1 MGISTGPRT
10 NNDGLVFYIDPG
22 NARSYSGA
30 GITIYNL
37 VSGGIGGTLVNGP
50 IYDVSRTGGII
61 FDGTNDYILCGQFE
75 SLKTQNI
82 SLSCWVNLAS
92 LATSGDNKV
101 IFGWTDGVNW
111 GAGIAIAASGGNL
124 VASVLGTGNLSAS
137 AVTLN
142 KWHHL
147 CITRNATST
156 TSAFY
161 VNGIGVS
168 TLSGSLNYNST
179 NLLSVAYGVGYSNAF
194 QKMVLG
200 SAKVHNRSF
209 SAAEVNQEYYATRKR
224 YYPDENYVTSGLYID
239 LDASNPASYPG
250 TGNSWFDL
258 SGFGNHFSLL
268 GIPQQKKTGVLKLTS
283 TQHAYRN
290 AGWGTNIHTIDM
302 YFRGKDN
309 FNNFNR
315 FLSTGPSDNFEVAV
329 SELGVLRFYPGWT
342 DTNVR
347 LNYSKFN
354 HLVISRNFTELKFYL
369 NGSLIQ
375 TTSTGASPG
384 GSIFLGTRYPL
395 NEYTEIE
402 LGSFKVYDRILSLQE
417 VQQNYNALRPRYSPY
432 EAVSDKLIFNVD
444 FGESSSWVGS
454 GFVNDISGFGNTG
467 TALNGPTNTY
477 RDSYTSFDGTN
488 DYVSFNYDSLDLGTS
503 NFSVCVWFKTNA
515 TQIGTLIAN
524 QVNNGWN
531 GFNFQVSA
539 SGNILPTVDWGNSQQ
554 YGALSSSTAYNDNV
568 WREATFVMNGATVS
582 NWKLYINGVQVSASL
597 EGSSVSTISGS
608 GISNNVPLTIGYR
621 TFGNYFSGQIGR
633 VLIYRKALSD
643 SEVAQNFNSIRDRYN
658 V

>member
-1 MGISTGPRT
+1 MGISTGPRA
-10 NNDGLVFYIDPG
+10 NNDGLVFYIDLG
-22 NARSYSGA
+22 NKRSYSGA
-30 GITIYNL
+30 GITIYDL
-37 VSGGIGGTLVNGP
+37 V
-50 IYDVSRTGGII
+50 TGGIAGTI
-61 FDGTNDYILCGQFE
+61 INGPTYDVANNGGISFDGTNDHALFGRRDDLQGTNITLSVWAKFY
-75 SLKTQNI
+75 SL
-82 SLSCWVNLAS
+82 
-92 LATSGDNKV
+92 TSGDYAV
-101 IFGWTDGVNW
+101 CFGWTDGVNW
-111 GAGIAIAASGGNL
+111 NRGNYIGSIGGDIRSYPTPMAYTGILNNWYHVAI
-124 VASVLGTGNLSAS
+124 
-137 AVTLN
+137 
-142 KWHHL
+142 
-147 CITRNATST
+147 TST
-156 TSAFY
+156 GGANNLY
-161 VNGIGVS
+161 INGIGITS
-168 TLSGSLNYNST
+168 TNTSILYAST
-179 NLLSVAYGVGYSNAF
+179 NLLYSGWGGPGYGSYGRF
-194 QKMVLG
+194 TLG
-200 SAKVHNRSF
+200 SAKIHNRALSLD
-209 SAAEVNQEYYATRKR
+209 EINQEYHSTKKR
-224 YYPDENYVTSGLYID
+224 YYPDENYVTNGLYID
-239 LDASNPASYPG
+239 LDASNPVSYPG

-258 SGFGNHFSLL
+258 SGSGNHFSLL
-268 GIPQQKKTGVLKLTS
+268 GIFQQKKTGVLKLTA

-309 FNNFNR
+309 FNNYNR

-432 EAVSDKLIFNVD
+432 EAVTDKLIFNVD

-467 TALNGPTNTY
+467 TALNGPTNAY

-503 NFSVCVWFKTNA
+503 NFSVSVWFKTSA
-515 TQIGTLIAN
+515 TQMGSLIAN
-524 QVNNGWN
+524 QVSNGWN
-531 GFNFQVSA
+531 GFNFQIN
-539 SGNILPTVDWGNSQQ
+539 GGGYMLPTVDWGNSQQ
-554 YGALSSSTAYNDNV
+554 YGALSSSNAYNDNV

-582 NWKLYINGVQVSASL
+582 NWKLYINGVQVGATL
-597 EGSSVSTISGS
+597 EGGSVSTISGS
-608 GISNNVPLTIGYR
+608 GIGNTVPLTIGYR

-633 VLIYRKALSD
+633 VLIYKKALSD
-643 SEVAQNFNSIRDRYN
+643 SEIAQNFNSIRDRYN